1 MVARYLW
8 TPLWCFD
15 SFPLADLLYLFSDL
29 SWRFFHIGI
38 DALLHCC
45 LCLMTVASWYST
57 LWIDHFFFSHFSPI
71 GWSRRYEFR
80 ISLNLYTYTHRQLE
94 FIALL
99 CRVKEEKNKVD
110 LCACIFTQT
119 CRIFIPVCE
128 FRGNG
133 ISLCMNYLYM
143 IIYIAWAMR
152 KVVLGKMVK
161 ILFFLER
168 LDE

>member
-1 MVARYLW
+1 MEIFPYWDWCTASLLSVFNDCGFMV
-8 TPLWCFD
+8 
-15 SFPLADLLYLFSDL
+15 
-29 SWRFFHIGI
+29 FHSV
-38 DALLHCC
+38 DR
-45 LCLMTVASWYST
+45 SP
-57 LWIDHFFFSHFSPI
+57 FFFFSSHFSPI

-99 CRVKEEKNKVD
+99 CRVKEEKNRVD
-110 LCACIFTQT
+110 LCACIFIQT